1 MNEFKES
8 IKSALNEYFEG
19 LLKCLNGL
27 TEPELYWQPSL
38 ESNHITWLVWHM
50 ARVEDRWIN
59 SIVGGKETVWDKNNW
74 NEKFGV
80 DQEDY
85 GKGYNKEDIS
95 KMPKMEMEK
104 LLTYYNEE
112 RVEIFKVI
120 ENLNS
125 EDLKD
130 SYPSPSRGKV
140 TGKWIL
146 GHVIVEE
153 SQHLGQMAYIRGMMR
168 GLNN

>member
-38 ESNHITWLVWHM
+38 ESNHMTWLVWHM

-59 SIVGGKETVWDKNNW
+59 SIVAGKETVWDKNNW
-74 NEKFGV
+74 NEQFGV

-95 KMPKMEMEK
+95 KM
-104 LLTYYNEE
+104 
-112 RVEIFKVI
+112 
-120 ENLNS
+120 ENQLKNS
-125 EDLKD
+125 NFLYSDNI
-130 SYPSPSRGKV
+130 PSFNLVNTSS
-140 TGKWIL
+140 IL
-146 GHVIVEE
+146 I
-153 SQHLGQMAYIRGMMR
+153 YI
-168 GLNN
+168 N